1 MMMNRWACRPAEQPE
16 PVRTSL
22 SLRRQARSPRTNQPG
37 IGSLEA
43 PEGPA
48 DCPHQID
55 VLIVGAAKSEI
66 GGCGVVVR
74 YRHKTENDAA
84 RADLDNAAETGQR
97 RPQIA
102 THVVMHAVRPAI
114 PGYKGSSL
122 HRTEG

>member
-48 DCPHQID
+48 DCPHQLD
-55 VLIVGAAKSEI
+55 VLMVGAAKSEM
-66 GGCGVVVR
+66 GVCGVVVR
-74 YRHKTENDAA
+74 YRPKTENDAG
-84 RADLDNAAETGQR
+84 RADWDSAAGTGQR
-97 RPQIA
+97 RHKIA
-102 THVVMHAVRPAI
+102 TH
-114 PGYKGSSL
+114 
-122 HRTEG
+122 